1 MAIFVCPSSAISHH
15 KAQCN
20 WFDVSN
26 QRYKYGVC
34 AFCSETAGIP
44 LVCRCATLA
53 LRSEELTR
61 VWGHAEVVR
70 GPSYRGDEVI
80 ARVLLIIQRD

>member
-1 MAIFVCPSSAISHH
+1 MAIFGSPSSALSRR

-20 WFDVSN
+20 WFDVPS

-34 AFCSETAGIP
+34 AFCSETAGIR

-53 LRSEELTR
+53 LRSEEH
-61 VWGHAEVVR
+61 VWGHAEVVP
-70 GPSYRGDEVI
+70 GPSHRGDEVI
-80 ARVLLIIQRD
+80 ARVLLIIQRN